1 MITFKKLLPK
11 IAAVLLF
18 LFIVAAMI
26 LYNEGI
32 YDFTFISRDHG
43 IVSVDGTT
51 AADDTAEDSDTD
63 TNDDDIDGIGDIDDT
78 IGISDTIGI
87 DTIGID
93 TNDINAIEE
102 IDTIITEDSSGT

>member
-32 YDFTFISRDHG
+32 YDFTFINRDHG

-51 AADDTAEDSDTD
+51 AADAAEDSMASDAD
-63 TNDDDIDGIGDIDDT
+63 TNDVIDSTGNVDDT
-78 IGISDTIGI
+78 IGVADTNGVGDTIGI
-87 DTIGID
+87 DTIGI
-93 TNDINAIEE
+93 NANAIEKNRYYHR
-102 IDTIITEDSSGT
+102 GR